1 MTAYEMRISD
11 WSSDVCSSDL
21 GIIDTLREN
30 EASAR
35 AYALHFMPLVAILG
49 FDLFPFRLDR
59 SLSANGIGGRNDALI
74 VAIILH
80 QLEWII
86 QIIGPAVA
94 NIANELQRDV
104 LLHARHLFQL
114 GRASCRE
121 RVCQYV

>member
-1 MTAYEMRISD
+1 
-11 WSSDVCSSDL
+11 
-21 GIIDTLREN
+21 
-30 EASAR
+30 
-35 AYALHFMPLVAILG
+35 MPLVAILG

-94 NIANELQRDV
+94 KIANELQRDV
-104 LLHARHLFQL
+104 LLHARHLFRSEEHTYELQSL
-114 GRASCRE
+114 MRISYAVFCLKKKKYE
-121 RVCQYV
+121 L

>member
-1 MTAYEMRISD
+1 
-11 WSSDVCSSDL
+11 
-21 GIIDTLREN
+21 
-30 EASAR
+30 
-35 AYALHFMPLVAILG
+35 MPLVAILG

-94 NIANELQRDV
+94 KIANELQRDV
-104 LLHARHLFQL
+104 LLHARHLFL
-114 GRASCRE
+114 LTVEAESFKDTVSCLVVRSEE
-121 RVCQYV
+121 RRVGKECVSTCRFR